1 MNEVFAKIK
10 STDDVLAALEAANKT
25 AVAAR

>member
-10 STDDVLAALEAANKT
+10 STDDVLAALAAAND
-25 AVAAR
+25 AAAAAR